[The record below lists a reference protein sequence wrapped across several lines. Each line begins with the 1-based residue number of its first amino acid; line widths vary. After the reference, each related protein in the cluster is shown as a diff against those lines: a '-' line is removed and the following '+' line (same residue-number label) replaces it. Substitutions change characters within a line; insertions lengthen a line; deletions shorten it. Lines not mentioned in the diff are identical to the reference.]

1 MTQITISD
9 PSEVQTGYWT
19 IEVIEGGDLEAEIHL
34 SPDLLPDID
43 DTAEL
48 RCFVEDYAELLRR
61 FEDAGGIHL

>member
-9 PSEVQTGYWT
+9 PTEVQTGYWT
-19 IEVIEGGDLEAEIHL
+19 VEVIEDGEYVAEVHL

-48 RCFVEDYAELLRR
+48 RAFVEDYAEVLRK
-61 FEDAGGIHL
+61 FEDAGL